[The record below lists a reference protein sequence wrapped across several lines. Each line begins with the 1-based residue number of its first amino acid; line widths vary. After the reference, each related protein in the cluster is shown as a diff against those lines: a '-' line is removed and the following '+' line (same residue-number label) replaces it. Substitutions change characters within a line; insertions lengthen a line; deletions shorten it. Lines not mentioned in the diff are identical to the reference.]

1 MVVGMSRA
9 ATAIVLSGEERTTLT
24 RWVRR
29 RTMPQGLAQRARI
42 ILEAAAGASNRVIA
56 QRWHLNLHTV
66 GTWRARFATARLTG
80 LHERP
85 GRGRPRRYTTRKVQ
99 AVVAATLQLPPDA
112 THWSARRLAR
122 QVGVSHMTVHRI
134 WRAFDLKPHQTQTF
148 KFSRDPHL
156 TEKVLDVVG
165 LYLHPP
171 DNALVL
177 SLDAKTQLQAVER
190 SQPLLPLRP
199 GAVARR
205 THDYLRHGTL
215 DLFAALNVGTGNVL
229 VSYHRRHRHQEV
241 LVFMRRVE
249 RAYPSGEIHLVLDN
263 ASTYTTPAV
272 ERWFNRRPRFHRHPT
287 PTGASWLN
295 QIEAWFSIL
304 SRRAIRRGSFGS
316 VAQLRT
322 AIERFLH
329 SWNIDAKPFAWI
341 KTPEQILRYVRPP
354 P

>member
-1 MVVGMSRA
+1 MSRQA
-9 ATAIVLSGEERTTLT
+9 AAIVLTDEERTTLA
-24 RWVRR
+24 RWVRS
-29 RTMPQGLAQRARI
+29 RTTPQGLAQRSRI
-42 ILEAAAGASNRVIA
+42 VLEAAAGASNRAIA

-66 GTWRARFATARLTG
+66 GTWRARFATTRLGG
-80 LHERP
+80 LRERP
-85 GRGRPRRYTTRKVQ
+85 GRGRPRRYTATTVQ
-99 AVVAATLQLPPDA
+99 AVVAATLRLPEDS

-134 WRAFDLKPHQTQTF
+134 WRAVDLKPHQTKTF
-148 KFSRDPHL
+148 KFSRDPQL

-171 DNALVL
+171 DHALVL
-177 SLDAKTQLQAVER
+177 SLDAKTQLQALER

-199 GAVARR
+199 GAVARH

-241 LVFMRRVE
+241 LVFLRRVE
-249 RAYPSGEIHLVLDN
+249 RTYPTGEIHLILDN
-263 ASTYTTPAV
+263 ASTYTTPKV
-272 ERWFNRRPRFHRHPT
+272 ERWFRRRPRFHRHPT

-316 VAQLRT
+316 VAQLRA
-322 AIERFLH
+322 AIERFLR
-329 SWNIDAKPFAWI
+329 SWNVNAKPFAWV
-341 KTPEQILRYVRPP
+341 KTPEQILPHVRPP

>member
-1 MVVGMSRA
+1 MSRQ
-9 ATAIVLSGEERTTLT
+9 TLPLVLTGEERTALQ
-24 RWVRR
+24 RWVRS
-29 RTMPQGLAQRARI
+29 RTTPQGLAQRARI
-42 ILEAAAGASNRVIA
+42 VLDAASGASNRAIA
-56 QRWHLNLHTV
+56 QQWHLNLHTV
-66 GTWRARFATARLTG
+66 GTWRHRFATARLAG

-85 GRGRPRRYTTRKVQ
+85 GRGRPRRYTETRVQ
-99 AVVAATLQLPPDA
+99 AVVAATLRVPADA

-134 WRAFDLKPHQTQTF
+134 WKAFDLQPHQTKTF

-171 DNALVL
+171 ANALVL

-199 GAVARR
+199 GSVARQ

-241 LVFMRRVE
+241 LVFLRRIDG
-249 RAYPSGEIHLVLDN
+249 AYPTGETHLVLDN

-272 ERWFNRRPRFHRHPT
+272 ERWFKRRPRFHRHFT

-304 SRRAIRRGSFGS
+304 SRRAVRRGSFGS
-316 VAQLRT
+316 VAQLRG

-329 SWNIDAKPFAWI
+329 TWNADAKPFAWV
-341 KTPEQILRYVRPP
+341 KTSEQILPHVRPP

>member
-1 MVVGMSRA
+1 MLVSMSRTA
-9 ATAIVLSGEERTTLT
+9 APITLRTEERRALE
-24 RWVRR
+24 RWVRG
-29 RTMPQGLAQRARI
+29 RTTPQGLAQRSRI
-42 ILEAAAGASNRVIA
+42 VLEAAAGASNRTIA

-66 GTWRARFATARLTG
+66 GTWRARFATTRLAG

-85 GRGRPRRYTTRKVQ
+85 GRGRPRRYPATQVQ
-99 AVVAATLQLPPDA
+99 EIVAATLRRPEDA

-148 KFSRDPHL
+148 KFSRDPQL

-171 DNALVL
+171 ANALVL
-177 SLDAKTQLQAVER
+177 SLDAKTPLQALER

-205 THDYLRHGTL
+205 THDYARHGTL

-241 LVFMRRVE
+241 LVFLRRID
-249 RAYPSGEIHLVLDN
+249 RAYSTGELHFALDN

-272 ERWFNRRPRFHRHPT
+272 ERWFKRRPRLHRHFT

-316 VAQLRT
+316 VVQLRA

-329 SWNIDAKPFAWI
+329 SWNINAKPFAWV
-341 KTPEQILRYVRPP
+341 KTPEQILPHVRPP

>member
-1 MVVGMSRA
+1 MAVPLQL
-9 ATAIVLSGEERTTLT
+9 TAEERTVLE
-24 RWVRR
+24 RWVRS
-29 RTMPQGLAQRARI
+29 RTTPQGLAQRSRI
-42 ILEAAAGASNRVIA
+42 VLEAAAGTSNCAIA
-56 QRWHLNLHTV
+56 QRWRLNLHTV
-66 GTWRARFATARLTG
+66 GTWRTRFATTRLAG

-85 GRGRPRRYTTRKVQ
+85 GRGRPRRYPATKVQ
-99 AVVAATLQLPPDA
+99 EVLAQTVRRPEDA

-134 WRAFDLKPHQTQTF
+134 WQAFDLKPHQTKTF
-148 KFSRDPHL
+148 KFSRDPQL

-171 DNALVL
+171 DKALVL
-177 SLDAKTQLQAVER
+177 SLDAKTQLQALER

-199 GAVARR
+199 GAVARH

-241 LVFMRRVE
+241 LVFLRRVE
-249 RAYPSGEIHLVLDN
+249 QAYPTQELHLVLDN

-272 ERWFNRRPRFHRHPT
+272 ERWFTRRPRLHRHFT

-316 VAQLRT
+316 VVQLRG

-329 SWNIDAKPFAWI
+329 TWNADAKPFTWV
-341 KTPEQILRYVRPP
+341 KTPEQILPHVRPP
-354 P
+354 S